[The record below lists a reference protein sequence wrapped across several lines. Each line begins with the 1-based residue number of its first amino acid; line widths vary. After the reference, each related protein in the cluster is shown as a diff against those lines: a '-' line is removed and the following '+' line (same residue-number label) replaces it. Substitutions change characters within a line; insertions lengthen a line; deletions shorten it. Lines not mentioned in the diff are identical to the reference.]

1 MIDKFE
7 HKADSY
13 DSEDRRVKNVD
24 AIANKI
30 KESIELNKNMSII
43 DFGSGTGLL
52 LERIA
57 PYVKQ
62 ITAIDKSPSMNKQLR
77 AKIEHLPCKVEIKEI
92 DIIDTEFDTKFDAI
106 ISSMTIHHIEDVK
119 ELLQKFYNLLTDGG
133 EIALA
138 DLDSEDGTFH
148 KVDTGVFH
156 FGFNREEFKSWASDV
171 GFKDIKIQDASIVEK
186 PYGKYGVFLL
196 TARK

>member
-24 AIANKI
+24 AIANMI

-62 ITAIDKSPSMNKQLR
+62 ITAIDKSPSMNRQLM

-92 DIIDTEFDTKFDAI
+92 DIIDTEFDTKFEAI

-119 ELLQKFYNLLTDGG
+119 ELLQKFYNLLTDDGV
-133 EIALA
+133 IALA